1 MATYSRPGV
10 YIEENLSPLPQAP
23 VAPGVAQAAFI
34 GTADR
39 GPTDPTVVNSW
50 SDYVRIFGGL
60 NGGDL
65 AYAVWLF
72 FNNGGTS
79 CRVIRAYSSD
89 ATKAD
94 VGINDLDGN
103 VDALTFTS
111 KYLGDWGDSIYVTLA
126 TPTIVDAAR
135 PGRFDLT
142 IKYGG
147 TADSN
152 IVERFADLS
161 LDPLDSRYLVNIVNS
176 PISGSTYVDSAVS
189 GVVVPG
195 EYDAAL
201 NAPVFSTDTVLTG
214 GADGVASPGYN
225 AAIDRIDLIDG
236 VVLLN
241 LPGITSTSQIDYA
254 NEYGKASGRV
264 FTIVDSPAPGVDAAA
279 SLTAIEAFLPGGGTP
294 YDASSYLA
302 VYGPWITVPDPQ
314 SSASGATVTLPA
326 GGAVVG
332 RFVTA
337 DVSRGTHKP
346 AAGTSLPLLGVVAA
360 GTVFSGT
367 QQDTLFAKGFN
378 LIKAVPGAGFCIWG
392 QRTLGQGT
400 PDRSVAV
407 RRTLL
412 QIRAELHARVQFAVF
427 EPNTPNLWETVEN
440 VLDQYLLQV
449 HQDGV
454 LAGDSPRQ
462 SYYVVCDAS
471 NNTDLTVANGEVHVE
486 VGVALQ
492 TPAEFVVIT
501 IGQFDGTTVVTEE
514 TSDEG

>member
-34 GTADR
+34 GTASR

-50 SDYVRIFGGL
+50 SDFVRIYGGL
-60 NGGDL
+60 NGGYL

-89 ATKAD
+89 AAKAS
-94 VGINDLDGN
+94 VGIDDLDGD
-103 VDALTFTS
+103 VDALVFTS
-111 KYLGDWGDSIYVTLA
+111 KYLGDWGNSIYVTLA
-126 TPTIVDAAR
+126 TPAIVDASR

-142 IKYGG
+142 VKFGG
-147 TADSN
+147 TADGD

-161 LDPLDSRYLVNIVNS
+161 LDPLDARYLVNIVNS
-176 PISGSTYVDSAVS
+176 PLTGSAYVDASVS

-195 EYDAAL
+195 SYDAAL
-201 NAPVFSTDTVLTG
+201 HAPVFAADTVLTAG
-214 GADGVASPGYN
+214 SEGVASPGYN

-241 LPGITSTSQIDYA
+241 IPGITSTTTVDYA

-264 FTIVDSPAPGVDAAA
+264 FTIVDSPAPAASASA
-279 SLTAIEAFLPGGGTP
+279 SLTAITAFLPGGGTP

-314 SSASGATVTLPA
+314 SSASGATVTLPS

-412 QIRAELHARVQFAVF
+412 NIRAELQARVQFAVF
-427 EPNTPNLWETVEN
+427 EPNTPNLWESIEN
-440 VLDQYLLQV
+440 VLEQYLLQV
-449 HQDGV
+449 HQEGV
-454 LAGDSPRQ
+454 LAGSSARE
-462 SYYVVCDAS
+462 SFYVVCDSS
-471 NNTDLTVANGEVHVE
+471 NNTDQTVTNGEIHVE

-514 TSDEG
+514 NEG